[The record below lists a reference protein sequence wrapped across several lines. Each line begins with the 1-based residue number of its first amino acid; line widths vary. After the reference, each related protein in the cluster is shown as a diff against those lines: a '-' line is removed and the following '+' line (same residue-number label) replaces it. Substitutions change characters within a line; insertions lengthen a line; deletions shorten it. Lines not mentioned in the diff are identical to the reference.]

1 MAGTTD
7 RVSTIAGRLAQI
19 TGAQI
24 CTAAGKGDKL
34 DALVRDI
41 RTVAASALASDRTP
55 RRGLLGRLLNR
66 G

>member
-7 RVSTIAGRLAQI
+7 RVSTIAARLAHI
-19 TGAQI
+19 RAIDIADASDHPAQ
-24 CTAAGKGDKL
+24 L
-34 DALVRDI
+34 EALARDI